1 MASTWIETDTFYRK
15 LLSICR
21 KIKLP
26 TLPQKDQIYLFP
38 KLVRTIGHSDFMD
51 QMAEYIEEL
60 SLPED
65 DRAPRGNIRVR
76 MGEWY
81 SAAASCQPF
90 LAEYLADW
98 TQTQPVLPDT
108 YFIQRKVI
116 ESIQFV
122 QHSDGSVEINI
133 HNEGDQWPI
142 TRKYSVK
149 QRFLV
154 YRFLESCT
162 KVFDQTSANI
172 TQDLGKDY
180 DFEPTDKLTSLFKAK
195 DTSLEDLLIGR
206 TYYVLKYFVG
216 MKGDRKQ
223 FYTHRTISGN
233 ADALTQDF
241 IDGYTKGFVKQ
252 FAPQDYPRKTV
263 QPVKPSTYD
272 VIRKRHGAGTIRVH
286 ICGNIGVV
294 ESRPKGAKT
303 NDTFPFCAVIL
314 ENGQL
319 LMRSNFNEEELL
331 ISMLS

>member
-26 TLPQKDQIYLFP
+26 TLPQKDQIDLFP
-38 KLVRTIGHSDFMD
+38 KIGTNYRAFRLYGSNGAIHRRSVSSLKTIEPPQEIS
-51 QMAEYIEEL
+51 E
-60 SLPED
+60 S
-65 DRAPRGNIRVR
+65 
-76 MGEWY
+76 EWANGTA
-81 SAAASCQPF
+81 AAASCQPF

-98 TQTQPVLPDT
+98 TQKQPVLPDT

-180 DFEPTDKLTSLFKAK
+180 DFEPTDKLTSLFKTK
-195 DTSLEDLLIGR
+195 DASLEDELIGR

-216 MKGDRKQ
+216 MKGGRKQ
-223 FYTHRTISGN
+223 FYTHRTLSGN
-233 ADALTQDF
+233 VDALRQDF
-241 IDGYTKGFVKQ
+241 IDGYTKGFGKQ
-252 FAPQDYPRKTV
+252 FSPQDYPRNRI

-272 VIRKRHGAGTIRVH
+272 VVRKRHDAGTIRIH

-303 NDTFPFCAVIL
+303 KDTFPFCAVS
-314 ENGQL
+314 E
-319 LMRSNFNEEELL
+319 MDNFSCAVFSLKK
-331 ISMLS
+331 IF